1 MRPHGPQSPEWGS
14 RAHLCRPPG
23 LQQPGTPPTHCTAPC
38 TAMLPGRSCAPQQ
51 PQETAESHGSPRVG
65 DALLLPPFH
74 SRAELWRKAAR
85 SPSAHL
91 HHEQSFT
98 SKRSRSFS
106 IVFLREETERN
117 SGGRG
122 AAGLGALSPLPP
134 PARAARTRIPSPQP
148 RPAPLGPP
156 CTASPPRCRS
166 ASPRALTRCPR
177 RTRRWRPGRPPRCV
191 CCACGRH
198 RAALSRA
205 HSRAAAPPPPIPAA
219 PALTGHPRTHR
230 RAGGGASG
238 APSRRARS

>member
-51 PQETAESHGSPRVG
+51 PQGTAESHGSPRVG

-117 SGGRG
+117 CGGRG
-122 AAGLGALSPLPP
+122 AAVLGALSPLPP
-134 PARAARTRIPSPQP
+134 PSPCRPYPDPLPSAPARSP
-148 RPAPLGPP
+148 RPSLHGLPPPFPLRVPSGPHP
-156 CTASPPRCRS
+156 LSPPN
-166 ASPRALTRCPR
+166 T
-177 RTRRWRPGRPPRCV
+177 
-191 CCACGRH
+191 
-198 RAALSRA
+198 
-205 HSRAAAPPPPIPAA
+205 
-219 PALTGHPRTHR
+219 
-230 RAGGGASG
+230 
-238 APSRRARS
+238 